1 MNASALLS
9 RHRAVAGSTR
19 SDAGGRECDLSG
31 PCKEPPLPAASLR
44 VDSSMSPHVP
54 APYAP
59 PLRYCRWNQE
69 TSKLERQTS
78 SPRRNRV
85 NYFCEYCFFSWDAQ
99 IVAIHPRRRRCKEN
113 QTSYDEFLTIAIVLM
128 DRNGICLLFIVL

>member
-59 PLRYCRWNQE
+59 PPPILPMESGDFEAGTTNIIPQTKQSELFLR
-69 TSKLERQTS
+69 
-78 SPRRNRV
+78 V
-85 NYFCEYCFFSWDAQ
+85 
-99 IVAIHPRRRRCKEN
+99 
-113 QTSYDEFLTIAIVLM
+113 
-128 DRNGICLLFIVL
+128 LLFFVGRTNCGNSPATSALQREPDFL

>member
-59 PLRYCRWNQE
+59 PSDIADGIRRLRSWNDKHHPPDE
-69 TSKLERQTS
+69 TE
-78 SPRRNRV
+78 
-85 NYFCEYCFFSWDAQ
+85 
-99 IVAIHPRRRRCKEN
+99 
-113 QTSYDEFLTIAIVLM
+113 
-128 DRNGICLLFIVL
+128 